1 MTHALIA
8 EGGRQ
13 FGRMHG
19 NGFHPILGLLCMV
32 LVGAAIGLGVWLV
45 VRRRPAPVAPVA
57 PVAAAPAAPSPTAAA
72 EAILAE
78 RLARG
83 EIAPDDYRTHLAAL
97 RGEAP
102 TA

>member
-19 NGFHPILGLLCMV
+19 NDFHPFLGLLCMM

-45 VRRRPAPVAPVA
+45 VRRRPAPVAP
-57 PVAAAPAAPSPTAAA
+57 AAVAPAAPSPTAAA